1 MGKSRQTG
9 NLVSENNIT
18 VNISNDRIG
27 IGLTNPETKLD
38 VSGSFNVSGISTLG
52 ITSTTNLTSQQL
64 SVSGISTLAGNV
76 FLGDNTDDDI
86 TVSGEFISN
95 LIPDP
100 TASYDLGSTTQR
112 WRDVWSS
119 GTVTASSFSGSGSA
133 LTGIVT
139 SIVAGTNI
147 TISGSTGSVT
157 IDAAGGGGGSG
168 TFDTGITTSIYV
180 SVTSGIGI
188 NTSQTN
194 DIFVGPGIAYSFP
207 STSGKE
213 YVIESI
219 HISNSFSNELYFVGR
234 HDFSGGSNVPLAQR
248 VIVPYQGAT
257 EFLDQPIVANPSDIL
272 RFQALSGTESTAT
285 GIDGGLDAW
294 ITYSTKDSTDYVGTG
309 KTVTTAS
316 GTEIFQA
323 STNPAMLQ
331 SIKLC
336 NYSLNTD
343 IDASISIYR
352 GSLATGIRLGY
363 LVYNLTIPKNS
374 VIEILEKP
382 KYLAASD
389 SIVGGASAADV
400 LGVTL
405 SGKYIV

>member
-1 MGKSRQTG
+1 MGKTRNTG
-9 NLVSENNIT
+9 NISAENIIS
-18 VNISNDRIG
+18 VDISNDRVG
-27 IGLTNPETKLD
+27 INSTLPTSTLD
-38 VSGSFNVSGISTLG
+38 VGGNIVATSFV
-52 ITSTTNLTSQQL
+52 
-64 SVSGISTLAGNV
+64 
-76 FLGDNTDDDI
+76 GD
-86 TVSGEFISN
+86 
-95 LIPDP
+95 
-100 TASYDLGSTTQR
+100 
-112 WRDVWSS
+112 
-119 GTVTASSFSGSGSA
+119 GSA

-157 IDAAGGGGGSG
+157 IDAAGGTGGGGGSG

-180 SVTSGIGI
+180 SVTSGVGI
-188 NTSQTN
+188 NTSETN

-207 STSGKE
+207 STAGKK

-219 HISNSFSNELYFVGR
+219 HISNTFSNEIYFTAR
-234 HDFSGGSNVPLAQR
+234 HDFNGGSNVPLAQR

-257 EFLDQPIVANPSDIL
+257 QFLDQPIIANPSDIL
-272 RFQALSGTESTAT
+272 RFQALSDTTSSAT
-285 GIDGGLDAW
+285 GIDGGLDAF
-294 ITYSTKDSTDYVGTG
+294 IIYSEKDDTDYIGTG
-309 KTVTTAS
+309 KTVTTAE

-323 STNPAMLQ
+323 SSNPAMLQ

-336 NYSLNTD
+336 NYDLNVD

-352 GSLATGIRLGY
+352 GSLASGVRLGY

-382 KYLAASD
+382 AYLAASD
-389 SIVGGASAADV
+389 SIVGGSSV
-400 LGVTL
+400 SNTLGVTL

>member
-1 MGKSRQTG
+1 MGKTRNTG
-9 NLVSENNIT
+9 NISAENIISVDIT
-18 VNISNDRIG
+18 NDRIG
-27 IGLTNPETKLD
+27 ITSASPTATLD
-38 VSGSFNVSGISTLG
+38 VGGNVNVSGVTTSGSFTG
-52 ITSTTNLTSQQL
+52 
-64 SVSGISTLAGNV
+64 
-76 FLGDNTDDDI
+76 
-86 TVSGEFISN
+86 
-95 LIPDP
+95 
-100 TASYDLGSTTQR
+100 
-112 WRDVWSS
+112 S
-119 GTVTASSFSGSGSA
+119 GTN

-157 IDAAGGGGGSG
+157 IDAAGGGGAGGSG

-180 SVTSGIGI
+180 SVTSGIGL
-188 NTSQTN
+188 NESQTN
-194 DIFVGPGIAYSFP
+194 DIFVGPGIGYSFP
-207 STSGKE
+207 STAGKK

-234 HDFSGGSNVPLAQR
+234 HDFNGGSNVPLAQR

-272 RFQALSGTESTAT
+272 RMQALSGVDATAT

-294 ITYSTKDSTDYVGTG
+294 ITYSTKDDTDYVGTG
-309 KTVTTAS
+309 KTVTTAT

-336 NYSLNTD
+336 NYNLNTD

-352 GSLATGIRLGY
+352 GSLATGVRLGY

-389 SIVGGASAADV
+389 SIVGGASVANV
-400 LGVTL
+400 LAVTL
-405 SGKYIV
+405 SGKYIT